1 MTAYLPPTKFG
12 YNDPTKTKPEC
23 NINEAM
29 ISIVILSFFE
39 KILKAKNKEKISI
52 KIKAIKIVSLPVR
65 LNLL

>member
-29 ISIVILSFFE
+29 ISIVILSFFF
-39 KILKAKNKEKISI
+39 LKNFKSKKQRKN
-52 KIKAIKIVSLPVR
+52 
-65 LNLL
+65 